1 MIRRRALPAASGA
14 AGQTAA
20 RGGGGSTGSPSP
32 ARGARGALPVCGERA
47 GGGVGAPGGARGW
60 LSRSGVTVP
69 FGGGCPVRGSPAR
82 GAPAPC
88 SPRRGRGAVPRGPVK
103 AAAAGGGRRRW
114 RWAARASGARRRPGA
129 RGTATP
135 GPCGGTAS
143 TGSSSTGA
151 WRWRRSSALALT
163 WTTPWPVRFGGAL
176 RQGGGPPAPA
186 HIPLSPAVY
195 KSPDYEELAFALLLE
210 HLVAIGYPPEILA
223 YKYDPTFPTRGL
235 VFDALY
241 GNLLKVD
248 SHGNL
253 LVCAHGFRFLK
264 GAEILHYYPNKFI
277 QRDDMKRFHI
287 LNTLF
292 NLTEAHLYACL
303 VDFFTNCSRYVNCDT
318 GYKHGNLF
326 MSFRS
331 MFQDVREAMDHVHL
345 SGCLKEKTLENL
357 EKYVVKDPRV
367 PLLLSRMKEVGK
379 VFLAT
384 NSDYTYTDAIM
395 SYLFDFSNE
404 DKADVPRRPW
414 RSYFDLI
421 VVDTRKPLF
430 FAEGTVLRQ
439 VDTDTGKLRIGTY
452 TGPLQHCAVYSGGS
466 SDVVCDLLG
475 VKGKDILY
483 MGDHIFGD
491 ILKSK
496 KRQGWRTFLVV
507 PELARELQ
515 VWTEKSELF
524 EELRSLDLFLA
535 ELYQH
540 LDSGSSERPD
550 ISSIKRRI
558 QKVTHEMDMCYGKM
572 GSLFRCGSRQT
583 LFANQLMRYADLY
596 AASFINFLYYPFSY
610 LFRAPPVLMA
620 HESTVE
626 HSRRDSGDVATALPP
641 WLAQRGDP
649 HQVPQDSSGEEEDDG
664 EA

>member
-1 MIRRRALPAASGA
+1 MSGIFVNRSLALEKIKCFGFDMDYTLASA
-14 AGQTAA
+14 FW
-20 RGGGGSTGSPSP
+20 GSPK
-32 ARGARGALPVCGERA
+32 A
-47 GGGVGAPGGARGW
+47 GW
-60 LSRSGVTVP
+60 
-69 FGGGCPVRGSPAR
+69 GS
-82 GAPAPC
+82 
-88 SPRRGRGAVPRGPVK
+88 
-103 AAAAGGGRRRW
+103 
-114 RWAARASGARRRPGA
+114 
-129 RGTATP
+129 
-135 GPCGGTAS
+135 
-143 TGSSSTGA
+143 
-151 WRWRRSSALALT
+151 
-163 WTTPWPVRFGGAL
+163 
-176 RQGGGPPAPA
+176 
-186 HIPLSPAVY
+186 VY
-195 KSPDYEELAFALLLE
+195 KSPDYEELAFTLLLE

-345 SGCLKEKTLENL
+345 SVGAMGRGLIVGCLKEKTLENL

-379 VFLAT
+379 IFLAT

-404 DKADVPRRPW
+404 DKADVPQRPW

-466 SDVVCDLLG
+466 SDMVCDLLG

-558 QKVTHEMDMCYGKM
+558 QLTPLPQLPPWGANGPLGALTILLHPQKVTHEMDMCYGKM

-610 LFRAPPVLMA
+610 LFRAPPVL
-620 HESTVE
+620 V
-626 HSRRDSGDVATALPP
+626 R
-641 WLAQRGDP
+641 
-649 HQVPQDSSGEEEDDG
+649 SSQPLLVTHC
-664 EA
+664 ASVSFPA

>member
-1 MIRRRALPAASGA
+1 M
-14 AGQTAA
+14 
-20 RGGGGSTGSPSP
+20 GSE
-32 ARGARGALPVCGERA
+32 GERGPA
-47 GGGVGAPGGARGW
+47 
-60 LSRSGVTVP
+60 L
-69 FGGGCPVRGSPAR
+69 GGCDPPAL
-82 GAPAPC
+82 
-88 SPRRGRGAVPRGPVK
+88 RRDCQHRIFVN
-103 AAAAGGGRRRW
+103 
-114 RWAARASGARRRPGA
+114 
-129 RGTATP
+129 
-135 GPCGGTAS
+135 
-143 TGSSSTGA
+143 
-151 WRWRRSSALALT
+151 RSLALEKIKC
-163 WTTPWPVRFGGAL
+163 FGFDMDYTLAM
-176 RQGGGPPAPA
+176 
-186 HIPLSPAVY
+186 Y
-195 KSPDYEELAFALLLE
+195 KSPAYEELCFRLLLE
-210 HLVAIGYPPEILA
+210 HLVSIGYPHEILA
-223 YKYDPTFPTRGL
+223 YNYDPTFPTRGL

-253 LVCAHGFRFLK
+253 LVCAHGFRFLR

-292 NLTEAHLYACL
+292 NLTETHLYACL
-303 VDFFTNCSRYVNCDT
+303 VDFFSNCPRYVSCDT
-318 GYKHGNLF
+318 GYRHGNLF

-331 MFQDVREAMDHVHL
+331 MFQDVREAMDQVHL
-345 SGCLKEKTLENL
+345 SGCLKEKTLENV

-367 PLLLSRMKEVGK
+367 PLLLSRMREVGK

-384 NSDYTYTDAIM
+384 NSDYNYTDAIM
-395 SYLFDFSNE
+395 SYLFDFSDG
-404 DKADVPRRPW
+404 DKTGTPPRPW

-439 VDTDTGKLRIGTY
+439 VNTDTGKLRIGTY

-466 SDVVCDLLG
+466 SDLVCDLLG

-483 MGDHIFGD
+483 VGDHIFGD

-507 PELARELQ
+507 PELAHELQ

-583 LFANQLMRYADLY
+583 LFASQLMRYADLY
-596 AASFINFLYYPFSY
+596 AASFLNFLYYPFSY
-610 LFRAPPVLMA
+610 LFRAPSVLMA

-626 HSRRDSGDVATALPP
+626 HGPVDAGEGSTALE
-641 WLAQRGDP
+641 LQLDQ
-649 HQVPQDSSGEEEDDG
+649 HSQQVLGLPQDSSGEEEEDG

>member
-1 MIRRRALPAASGA
+1 
-14 AGQTAA
+14 
-20 RGGGGSTGSPSP
+20 
-32 ARGARGALPVCGERA
+32 
-47 GGGVGAPGGARGW
+47 
-60 LSRSGVTVP
+60 
-69 FGGGCPVRGSPAR
+69 
-82 GAPAPC
+82 
-88 SPRRGRGAVPRGPVK
+88 
-103 AAAAGGGRRRW
+103 
-114 RWAARASGARRRPGA
+114 
-129 RGTATP
+129 
-135 GPCGGTAS
+135 
-143 TGSSSTGA
+143 
-151 WRWRRSSALALT
+151 
-163 WTTPWPVRFGGAL
+163 
-176 RQGGGPPAPA
+176 
-186 HIPLSPAVY
+186 
-195 KSPDYEELAFALLLE
+195 
-210 HLVAIGYPPEILA
+210 
-223 YKYDPTFPTRGL
+223 
-235 VFDALY
+235 
-241 GNLLKVD
+241 
-248 SHGNL
+248 
-253 LVCAHGFRFLK
+253 
-264 GAEILHYYPNKFI
+264 
-277 QRDDMKRFHI
+277 
-287 LNTLF
+287 
-292 NLTEAHLYACL
+292 
-303 VDFFTNCSRYVNCDT
+303 
-318 GYKHGNLF
+318 

-331 MFQDVREAMDHVHL
+331 MFQDVREAMDQVHL

-367 PLLLSRMKEVGK
+367 PLLLSRMREVGK

-384 NSDYTYTDAIM
+384 NSDYNYTDAIM
-395 SYLFDFSNE
+395 SYLFDFSDA
-404 DKADVPRRPW
+404 DKTGTPPRPW

-439 VDTDTGKLRIGTY
+439 VNTDTGKLRVGTY

-466 SDVVCDLLG
+466 SDLVCDLLG

-507 PELARELQ
+507 PELAHELQ

-550 ISSIKRRI
+550 ISSIKRHI

-583 LFANQLMRYADLY
+583 LFASQLMRYADLY
-596 AASFINFLYYPFSY
+596 ASSFLNFLYYPFSY
-610 LFRAPPVLMA
+610 LFRAPSVLMA

-626 HSRRDSGDVATALPP
+626 HGPVDAGEGSAAPELQLERRSQQEPLRLSQDPGLPWDSRG
-641 WLAQRGDP
+641 
-649 HQVPQDSSGEEEDDG
+649 GEEEDG

>member
-1 MIRRRALPAASGA
+1 MGSEGERGPAAAPSPGQGDPRALRRDC
-14 AGQTAA
+14 QH
-20 RGGGGSTGSPSP
+20 RIF
-32 ARGARGALPVCGERA
+32 VN
-47 GGGVGAPGGARGW
+47 
-60 LSRSGVTVP
+60 RS
-69 FGGGCPVRGSPAR
+69 
-82 GAPAPC
+82 
-88 SPRRGRGAVPRGPVK
+88 
-103 AAAAGGGRRRW
+103 
-114 RWAARASGARRRPGA
+114 
-129 RGTATP
+129 
-135 GPCGGTAS
+135 
-143 TGSSSTGA
+143 
-151 WRWRRSSALALT
+151 LALEKIKC
-163 WTTPWPVRFGGAL
+163 FGFDMDYTLAM
-176 RQGGGPPAPA
+176 
-186 HIPLSPAVY
+186 Y

-264 GAEILHYYPNKFI
+264 G
-277 QRDDMKRFHI
+277 
-287 LNTLF
+287 
-292 NLTEAHLYACL
+292 
-303 VDFFTNCSRYVNCDT
+303 CDT

-326 MSFRS
+326 MSFLS
-331 MFQDVREAMDHVHL
+331 MFQD
-345 SGCLKEKTLENL
+345 GCLKEKTLENL

-395 SYLFDFSNE
+395 SYLFDFSDG
-404 DKADVPRRPW
+404 DKADTPQRPW

-610 LFRAPPVLMA
+610 LFRAPPVLPVLDFLWEPCPPCRWHMSQRW
-620 HESTVE
+620 STL
-626 HSRRDSGDVATALPP
+626 GWTQGK
-641 WLAQRGDP
+641 LAQPCPPGWPGIATLASRFPRTPAGRRRMMEKPEPTLAPVPAALAGASPTGGHLVALDHLHCQTEATRGQLLP
-649 HQVPQDSSGEEEDDG
+649 LVARG
-664 EA
+664 

>member
-1 MIRRRALPAASGA
+1 MQPPHPL
-14 AGQTAA
+14 A
-20 RGGGGSTGSPSP
+20 RN
-32 ARGARGALPVCGERA
+32 
-47 GGGVGAPGGARGW
+47 VGAS
-60 LSRSGVTVP
+60 L
-69 FGGGCPVRGSPAR
+69 
-82 GAPAPC
+82 
-88 SPRRGRGAVPRGPVK
+88 
-103 AAAAGGGRRRW
+103 
-114 RWAARASGARRRPGA
+114 
-129 RGTATP
+129 
-135 GPCGGTAS
+135 
-143 TGSSSTGA
+143 STGA

-163 WTTPWPVRFGGAL
+163 
-176 RQGGGPPAPA
+176 
-186 HIPLSPAVY
+186 
-195 KSPDYEELAFALLLE
+195 LLLE
-210 HLVAIGYPPEILA
+210 HLVSIGYPQEILT
-223 YKYDPTFPTRGL
+223 YKYDPTFPIRGL
-235 VFDALY
+235 VFDAMY

-292 NLTEAHLYACL
+292 NLTAPNTSHPINPPLFASSIFVNRSLALEKIKCFGFDMDYTLAMYKSPDYEEMAFTLLLEHLVSIGYPQEILTYKYDPTFPIRGLVFDAMYGNLLKVDSHGNLLVCAHGFRFLKGAEILHYYPNKFIQRDDMKRFHIL
-303 VDFFTNCSRYVNCDT
+303 NTLFNLTDTHSPTHLFPDLCSCDT

-326 MSFRS
+326 MSFQS

-345 SGCLKEKTLENL
+345 SVSAGGWGGTLLGE
-357 EKYVVKDPRV
+357 PRV
-367 PLLLSRMKEVGK
+367 PLLLSRMREVGK

-384 NSDYTYTDAIM
+384 NSDYNYTDAIM
-395 SYLFDFSNE
+395 SYLFDFSDG
-404 DKADVPRRPW
+404 DKVGTPQRPW

-439 VDTDTGKLRIGTY
+439 VNTDTGKLRIGTY

-466 SDVVCDLLG
+466 SDLVCDLLG

-507 PELARELQ
+507 PELAHELQ
-515 VWTEKSELF
+515 VWTEKRELF

-550 ISSIKRRI
+550 ISSIKRQI

-626 HSRRDSGDVATALPP
+626 HGRLDTGEAGTVLPP
-641 WLAQRGDP
+641 WLQQ
-649 HQVPQDSSGEEEDDG
+649 QVSGGSQDSSEDDG